1 MKKSILLSLVLVLAV
16 ILAACSN
23 GNTEDDEQEEHN
35 ERNAPKNVSKLAEKD
50 IFHSDKKGEDISED
64 AMNKAIKK
72 YLDVNSLIIDN
83 KYLMQYKLDKQI
95 GTDTKITDAQE
106 KRLSDLSNNAI
117 KNDLHFKN
125 FVEDNNM
132 PSGYKDNL
140 DEIIAYFTS
149 LNTTIKNVDKEIEEI
164 DYQPDNDL
172 NVVDV
177 PAKVAGNVN
186 HKKQK
191 SIKKFLDEKGIESDA
206 VDK

>member
-1 MKKSILLSLVLVLAV
+1 VLVLAV

-23 GNTEDDEQEEHN
+23 GNSEDEEHN

-50 IFHSDKKGEDISED
+50 NFHSDKKGEDISED
-64 AMNKAIKK
+64 EMNKAIKK

-117 KNDLHFKN
+117 KNDLHFKD
-125 FVEDNNM
+125 FVEDNNI

-140 DEIIAYFTS
+140 DEIIAYFT
-149 LNTTIKNVDKEIEEI
+149 
-164 DYQPDNDL
+164 
-172 NVVDV
+172 
-177 PAKVAGNVN
+177 
-186 HKKQK
+186 
-191 SIKKFLDEKGIESDA
+191 
-206 VDK
+206 